1 MKNKLKV
8 SFLLSV
14 GLVLTQAVA
23 AEAAL
28 FGAYQFNGKGNW
40 SLDAVG
46 GNNSPVGTV
55 SADIPINSI
64 IEKAFLYS
72 STLPFN
78 SSAFA
83 PTINF
88 DGTVYQSSDF
98 LGLGVNT
105 TAAGLQAWRVDVTS
119 QVASKVGGGGGL
131 FNFLVQSENPNS
143 ATDGEALAI
152 VYSNPNEQT
161 RTIAFLDGFSQS
173 SGDSFAVNLAKPI
186 DKTKAGF
193 EALFSLGI
201 GFGFQG
207 SEQDSQVSLD
217 GQRIT
222 SAAGGQDD
230 GASTNGGLITIGG
243 LGDSPDNPAD
253 PFAGANGDPRFDD
266 ELYSLIPFLTNGATS
281 FSVNTLNPSN
291 DDNIFFAGINITA
304 VAGVDA
310 PPPDTDPTKVPE
322 PSSLLGMIFMGVAA
336 LFGYKKKDN
345 TVNV

>member
-1 MKNKLKV
+1 MKNKLRA

-28 FGAYQFNGKGNW
+28 FSSYQFNGKGNW

-46 GNNSPVGTV
+46 GNNSPVGSV

-72 STLPFN
+72 SSIPFQ
-78 SSAFA
+78 SAA

-105 TAAGLQAWRVDVTS
+105 TALGLRAWRVDVTS
-119 QVASKVGGGGGL
+119 QVASKVAGSGGL
-131 FNFLVQSENPNS
+131 FNFLVQSENPNFE
-143 ATDGEALAI
+143 TDGEALAV

-201 GFGFQG
+201 GYGFQG
-207 SEQDSQVSLD
+207 TQQDSQVSLD

-222 SAAGGQDD
+222 SAAGGEDD
-230 GASTNGGLITIGG
+230 GATENGGLITIGG
-243 LGDSPDNPAD
+243 LGDSPNNPAD

-281 FSVNTLNPSN
+281 FRVDTLNPSN

-304 VAGVDA
+304 VAGVDS

-322 PSSLLGMIFMGVAA
+322 PSSLLGMIFVGVAA
-336 LFGYKKKDN
+336 LFGYKKKES